1 MTSIPGATPD
11 QPDSP
16 ISPVNPASS
25 MTADDQHVNRKIL
38 EFAKVWAPYGGAHHE
53 DIFVAY
59 GLTPRQYYQRL
70 ADLLPTV
77 PSADLTPTQAR
88 LIHTQCLNHI
98 NAQKSQPE
106 SH

>member
-1 MTSIPGATPD
+1 
-11 QPDSP
+11 
-16 ISPVNPASS
+16 
-25 MTADDQHVNRKIL
+25 MTAYDQHVNRKIL

-106 SH
+106 SHEPLRPAPNADRPIQSANSTPKRPT